1 MQKIA
6 LILLPAIALCS
17 FTTAHAQTSTTS
29 TNTIQV
35 GGTISPGT
43 TAVITDPVTSVTGA
57 ITDNG
62 LLLFTQSG
70 SLSNAFAISGSGS
83 VTMAG
88 TGTTTF
94 SGINTYT
101 GITTVDA
108 GTLIL
113 RAGAPGV
120 GILPGNAVVNNG
132 GTLQIYAKAQS
143 VIVPTYNTTI
153 VTVNGGG
160 TLAFTGAGAN
170 IDDMAYLG
178 TVTLSNTGGLAA
190 VANSPDGSGIRF
202 GNSGLNGTVNSYGT
216 TTNTFGANIVLVK
229 NGGGT
234 TMTFNTGTANA
245 LVVSGGIADYT
256 GLTGTPVVISGS
268 GTTTLSGTSTYAG
281 TTTITNSTLA
291 VSGLLGGGNYGAGIT
306 DNGSLVFSNPGNQ
319 TLSGV
324 VSGSGTL
331 TKAGP
336 GRVTLSQAN
345 SYSGGTLVSQGAL
358 VGGASTSFGSGAIVL
373 GDGNT
378 GTNGI
383 LLMADTTESTT
394 IANNITVANLG
405 TGLVSIGG
413 TNTGAS
419 SANAWTGTLTLNRN
433 VQVFNDT
440 PHSGGRTSFI
450 GQITG
455 SGGITVTQGRGRV
468 TLQNGTNNFAGPLVV
483 NSGATLQ
490 LDVATGLNEVIPNSA
505 AVTVNGA
512 LNFASGGGT
521 ETIGSLAGSGTV
533 SSVVAGNY
541 SLVVGGSGSG
551 TFSGVI
557 TNGSGVIGLTKSGT
571 GTLTLSGPNSYTGGT
586 IVSAGQ
592 LVGTTTSL
600 QGVITNNASVAFDQ
614 ATTGNYSSVMSG
626 SGSLT
631 KLGVGTVR
639 ITGSNGYSGGTTIT
653 SGTVEVSA
661 GGSFGGSA
669 AGLGTGTV
677 AVASGGQVTYWLSN
691 TGSHTIANAFSLSG
705 GTLYTEDGTN
715 TFSGQVTLASG
726 TSTISSRYEDTIRL
740 SGGLAG
746 SGNVLFTQAGGTGN
760 WDAPTFML
768 SGTGANTGTVRVS
781 GSTRTVTKLQVA
793 NVNALQSATLDMA
806 AGDLGTVEFTV
817 AGTNTYSLGGLQGAR
832 NLAFGGNSLSV
843 GGNNQ
848 STTYS
853 GTLSG
858 SGLLTKVGNG
868 TLTLSGSNG
877 FTGGAALNGG
887 TLGVGSANALGSS
900 GTISFGGGTLQY
912 SASNTTDYSGRFS
925 NAASQQYSI
934 DTNGQ
939 NVTLGSNLTSSGGSF
954 TKLGGGNLILSGSST
969 YSGPTT
975 VSAGRLSVNG
985 SLGNTAVTV
994 QSGAEVGGSGAIG
1007 GVVNVL
1013 AGGTLSPG
1021 NSIQSLAVA
1030 ATTFSGS
1037 STFKYEYDSTN
1048 PASLAA
1054 AADLLVVNGNLTI
1067 NSGAILTLTD
1077 LASSKQPFVNY
1088 STNFA
1093 LINYAGAWNGGLFT
1107 YNGTEL
1113 ADGVWF
1119 LVGSQEWQID
1129 YNRTS
1134 SSGLA
1139 NFTGDYLT
1147 GGSFVAITAV
1157 PEPSTWAMALAGL
1170 AAGGLMIR
1178 RSRQRHGGA
1187 AL

>member
-1 MQKIA
+1 MKGFFGSYAGLLVPPAQLPSTMQKIA

-43 TAVITDPVTSVTGA
+43 TAVVTDPVTSVTGA

-70 SLSNAFAISGSGS
+70 SLSNAFAISGTGL

-94 SGINTYT
+94 SGTNTYT

-113 RAGAPGV
+113 RAGAAGV

-143 VIVPTYNTTI
+143 GIVPTYNTTI

-178 TVTLSNTGGLAA
+178 TVTLSNTGGSAA

-245 LVVSGGIADYT
+245 LVVSGGIADYP
-256 GLTGTPVVISGS
+256 GLTGTPVVIGGS

-291 VSGLLGGGNYGAGIT
+291 VLGLLGGGNYGAGIT

-336 GRVTLSQAN
+336 GTVTLSQAN
-345 SYSGGTLVSQGAL
+345 SYTGGTLVSQGTL

-373 GDGNT
+373 GSGNT
-378 GTNGI
+378 GTSSI
-383 LLMADTTESTT
+383 VLMANTVDSTT
-394 IANNITVANLG
+394 ITNAITVANLG

-440 PHSGGRTSFI
+440 PHAGGRTSFI

-455 SGGITVTQGRGRV
+455 SGGITVTQGRV
-468 TLQNGTNNFAGPLVV
+468 TLQNGTNNFTGPVVV

-490 LDVATGLNEVIPNSA
+490 LDVDTGLNEVIPNSA
-505 AVTVNGA
+505 AVTVNGL

-533 SSVVAGNY
+533 SSVVSGTY

-557 TNGSGVIGLTKSGT
+557 TNGSGAVGLTKSGT

-600 QGVITNNASVAFDQ
+600 QGAITNNASVAFDQ
-614 ATTGNYSSVMSG
+614 ATTGNYGSLMSG

-639 ITGSNGYSGGTTIT
+639 ITGSNSYSGGTTVT
-653 SGTVEVSA
+653 GGTVEVSA
-661 GGSFGGSA
+661 GGSVGGSA
-669 AGLGTGTV
+669 AGLGTGT
-677 AVASGGQVTYWLSN
+677 ASIASGGQVTYWLSN
-691 TGSHTIANAFSLSG
+691 TGSNTIANAFSLSG

-715 TFSGQVTLASG
+715 TFSGQVALASG

-760 WDAPTFML
+760 WDAPTFVL

-793 NVNALQSATLDMA
+793 NVNALQNATLDMA
-806 AGDLGTVEFTV
+806 AGDVGTVEFTV
-817 AGTNTYSLGGLQGAR
+817 AGTNTYALGGLQGAR
-832 NLAFGGNSLSV
+832 SLAIGGNSLSV

-848 STTYS
+848 STTYT

-868 TLTLSGSNG
+868 TLTLSGSNSY
-877 FTGGAALNGG
+877 TGGTTISSGTLQIGSGG
-887 TLGVGSANALGSS
+887 TTGFIAGNVFNNATLAFNRSNALSYS
-900 GTISFGGGTLQY
+900 GTISGTGGVSKQAAGLLTFAGVNSYSGLTTISAGTLALSGVGSIGTGGLNLGTSGSPGVFDLLGLTAGSYSLPSSASLSGVGTLSGSGKSLAVLGSLAPGNSAGTITVGTGLSLDLSNSGSSVFEITSPAYTAGTYDLVSGDGSVVFGGIL
-912 SASNTTDYSGRFS
+912 
-925 NAASQQYSI
+925 
-934 DTNGQ
+934 
-939 NVTLGSNLTSSGGSF
+939 NLAFSGGSYADGTNVLQLF
-954 TKLGGGNLILSGSST
+954 ANTG
-969 YSGPTT
+969 
-975 VSAGRLSVNG
+975 GRLGNFSAVN
-985 SLGNTAVTV
+985 
-994 QSGAEVGGSGAIG
+994 
-1007 GVVNVL
+1007 
-1013 AGGTLSPG
+1013 
-1021 NSIQSLAVA
+1021 
-1030 ATTFSGS
+1030 ATG
-1037 STFKYEYDSTN
+1037 
-1048 PASLAA
+1048 LAA
-1054 AADLLVVNGNLTI
+1054 GQSATFNPV
-1067 NSGAILTLTD
+1067 
-1077 LASSKQPFVNY
+1077 
-1088 STNFA
+1088 
-1093 LINYAGAWNGGLFT
+1093 
-1107 YNGTEL
+1107 
-1113 ADGVWF
+1113 
-1119 LVGSQEWQID
+1119 
-1129 YNRTS
+1129 
-1134 SSGLA
+1134 
-1139 NFTGDYLT
+1139 TG
-1147 GGSFVAITAV
+1147 FITVV
-1157 PEPSTWAMALAGL
+1157 PEPSTYAIAASSSAGL
-1170 AAGGLMIR
+1170 AGMMRWRKR
-1178 RSRQRHGGA
+1178 RA
-1187 AL
+1187 AKAAA

>member
-1 MQKIA
+1 MKRFLGSYARLLVPPAQLPSTMQKIA

-29 TNTIQV
+29 TNTIQG

-43 TAVITDPVTSVTGA
+43 TAVVTDPVTSVTGA

-70 SLSNAFAISGSGS
+70 SLSNAFAISGTGL

-113 RAGAPGV
+113 RAGAAGV
-120 GILPGNAVVNNG
+120 GILPGNAAVNNG

-143 VIVPTYNTTI
+143 GIVPTYNTTI

-178 TVTLSNTGGLAA
+178 TVTLSNTGGSAA

-234 TMTFNTGTANA
+234 TMNFNTGTANA

-256 GLTGTPVVISGS
+256 GLTGTPVVIGGS

-281 TTTITNSTLA
+281 TTTITNSTLV

-324 VSGSGTL
+324 VSGSGTF

-336 GRVTLSQAN
+336 GTVTLSQAN
-345 SYSGGTLVSQGAL
+345 SYAGGTLVSQGTLIGA
-358 VGGASTSFGSGAIVL
+358 ASTSFGSGAIVL
-373 GDGNT
+373 GNGNT

-383 LLMADTTESTT
+383 VLMANTVDSTT
-394 IANNITVANLG
+394 ITNAITVANLG

-419 SANAWTGTLTLNRN
+419 NANAWTGTLTLNRN
-433 VQVFNDT
+433 IQVFNDT
-440 PHSGGRTSFI
+440 PHAGGRTSFI

-468 TLQNGTNNFAGPLVV
+468 TLQNGTNNFTGPVV
-483 NSGATLQ
+483 VDSGATLQ

-505 AVTVNGA
+505 AVTVNGL

-533 SSVVAGNY
+533 SSVVSGTY
-541 SLVVGGSGSG
+541 GLVVGGSGSG

-557 TNGSGVIGLTKSGT
+557 SNGSGAVGLTKSGT

-600 QGVITNNASVAFDQ
+600 QGAITNNASVAFDQ
-614 ATTGNYSSVMSG
+614 ATTGNYGSLMSG

-639 ITGSNGYSGGTTIT
+639 ITGSNSYSGGTTVT
-653 SGTVEVSA
+653 GGTVEVSA
-661 GGSFGGSA
+661 GGSVGGSA

-677 AVASGGQVTYWLSN
+677 AIASGGQVTYYLST
-691 TGSHTIANAFSLSG
+691 TGTQTIANAFSLSG
-705 GTLYTEDGTN
+705 GTLYSEDGN
-715 TFSGQVTLASG
+715 NNFAGLVTLASG
-726 TSTISSRYEDTIRL
+726 TSTISSRYQDTITL

-746 SGNVLFTQAGGTGN
+746 PGDVLLTQAGGLG
-760 WDAPTFML
+760 DGPTYVL
-768 SGTGANTGTVRVS
+768 PSAGSNTGTVRVS
-781 GSTRTVTKLQVA
+781 GSSNGRTTKLQVA

-817 AGTNTYSLGGLQGAR
+817 AGTNTYALGGLQGAR
-832 NLAFGGNSLSV
+832 SLAFGGNSLSV

-848 STTYS
+848 STTYT

-868 TLTLSGSNG
+868 TLTLSGSNSY
-877 FTGGAALNGG
+877 TGGTTISSGTLQIGSGG
-887 TLGVGSANALGSS
+887 TTGFIAGNVFNNATLAFNRSNALSFS
-900 GTISFGGGTLQY
+900 GTISGTGGVSKQAAGLLTFAGVNSYSGLTTISAGTLALSGVGSIGTGGLNLGTSGSPGVFDLLGLTAGSYSLPSSASLSGVGTLSGSGKSLAVLGSLAPGNSAGTITVGTGLSLDLSNSGSSVFEITSPAYTAGTYDLVSGSGSVIFGGIL
-912 SASNTTDYSGRFS
+912 
-925 NAASQQYSI
+925 
-934 DTNGQ
+934 
-939 NVTLGSNLTSSGGSF
+939 NLNFSGGSYADGTDVLQLF
-954 TKLGGGNLILSGSST
+954 ANTGGRSGNF
-969 YSGPTT
+969 
-975 VSAGRLSVNG
+975 SAVN
-985 SLGNTAVTV
+985 
-994 QSGAEVGGSGAIG
+994 
-1007 GVVNVL
+1007 
-1013 AGGTLSPG
+1013 
-1021 NSIQSLAVA
+1021 
-1030 ATTFSGS
+1030 ATG
-1037 STFKYEYDSTN
+1037 
-1048 PASLAA
+1048 LAA
-1054 AADLLVVNGNLTI
+1054 GQSATFNPV
-1067 NSGAILTLTD
+1067 
-1077 LASSKQPFVNY
+1077 
-1088 STNFA
+1088 
-1093 LINYAGAWNGGLFT
+1093 
-1107 YNGTEL
+1107 
-1113 ADGVWF
+1113 
-1119 LVGSQEWQID
+1119 
-1129 YNRTS
+1129 
-1134 SSGLA
+1134 
-1139 NFTGDYLT
+1139 TG
-1147 GGSFVAITAV
+1147 FITVV
-1157 PEPSTWAMALAGL
+1157 PEPSTYAMALAGL
-1170 AAGGLMIR
+1170 ACGGYLSFR
-1178 RSRQRHGGA
+1178 RRKQA
-1187 AL
+1187 

>member
-6 LILLPAIALCS
+6 LILLSAIALCS
-17 FTTAHAQTSTTS
+17 FTTAHAQTTTTS
-29 TNTIQV
+29 TNTIQG
-35 GGTISPGT
+35 GGTISSGD

-120 GILPGNAVVNNG
+120 GIIPGNAVVNNG
-132 GTLQIYAKAQS
+132 GTLQIYAKAES

-170 IDDMAYLG
+170 VDDMAYLG
-178 TVTLSNTGGLAA
+178 TVTLSNSGGSGA
-190 VANSPDGSGIRF
+190 VVNSPDGSGIRF
-202 GNSGLNGTVNSYGT
+202 GNNERNGTVNSYGT

-245 LVVSGGIADYT
+245 LVISGGIADYPS
-256 GLTGTPVVISGS
+256 LTGTPVVITGS

-306 DNGSLVFSNPGNQ
+306 NNGSLVFSNPGNQ
-319 TLSGV
+319 TLNGV

-383 LLMADTTESTT
+383 LLMADTTDDTT

-433 VQVFNDT
+433 IQVFNDT
-440 PHSGGRTSFI
+440 PHAGGRTSFI

-468 TLQNGTNNFAGPLVV
+468 TLQNTTNDFTGPVV
-483 NSGATLQ
+483 VDSGATLQ
-490 LDVATGLNEVIPNSA
+490 LDVASGLNEVIPNSA

-521 ETIGSLAGSGTV
+521 ETIGSLSGSGTV
-533 SSVVAGNY
+533 SSVVAGTY
-541 SLVVGGSGSG
+541 RLVVGGSTST
-551 TFSGVI
+551 TFGGVI
-557 TNGSGVIGLTKSGT
+557 NNGSGVVGLTKSGA
-571 GTLTLSGPNSYTGGT
+571 GTLL
-586 IVSAGQ
+586 
-592 LVGTTTSL
+592 L
-600 QGVITNNASVAFDQ
+600 
-614 ATTGNYSSVMSG
+614 
-626 SGSLT
+626 
-631 KLGVGTVR
+631 
-639 ITGSNGYSGGTTIT
+639 
-653 SGTVEVSA
+653 
-661 GGSFGGSA
+661 
-669 AGLGTGTV
+669 
-677 AVASGGQVTYWLSN
+677 
-691 TGSHTIANAFSLSG
+691 
-705 GTLYTEDGTN
+705 
-715 TFSGQVTLASG
+715 
-726 TSTISSRYEDTIRL
+726 
-740 SGGLAG
+740 
-746 SGNVLFTQAGGTGN
+746 
-760 WDAPTFML
+760 
-768 SGTGANTGTVRVS
+768 TGA
-781 GSTRTVTKLQVA
+781 
-793 NVNALQSATLDMA
+793 
-806 AGDLGTVEFTV
+806 
-817 AGTNTYSLGGLQGAR
+817 
-832 NLAFGGNSLSV
+832 
-843 GGNNQ
+843 
-848 STTYS
+848 
-853 GTLSG
+853 
-858 SGLLTKVGNG
+858 
-868 TLTLSGSNG
+868 NG
-877 FTGGAALNGG
+877 FTGGVTLNGG
-887 TLGVGSANALGSS
+887 TLGVGSANAIGSS
-900 GTISFGGGTLQY
+900 GAISFGGGTLQY

-939 NVTLGSNLTSSGGSF
+939 TVTLASNLTSSGGSF
-954 TKLGGGNLILSGSST
+954 TKLGVGTVRITGSNGYSGGTTITSGTVEVSAGGSGGGSAAGLGTGTVAVASGGQATYWLSNTGSHTIANAFSLSGGTLHSEDGSNNFAGLVTLASGSST
-969 YSGPTT
+969 ISSRNEDTITLSGGLAGSGDVLFTQAGGLGTGPTFVLSGTGSNTGTVRVSGSANGITTKLQLANVNALQSATLDMATGDLGTVEFTVAGTNTYSLGGLQGARNLIVGSNSLSVGGNNQSTTYSGDL
-975 VSAGRLSVNG
+975 SASGLFTKVGSGTLVLSGSNAFTGATAVNG
-985 SLGNTAVTV
+985 GMLLVNGQLGNTAVAV
-994 QSGAEVGGSGAIG
+994 NASGMLGGSGTILG
-1007 GVVNVL
+1007 DVTVNSS
-1013 AGGTLSPG
+1013 GTLSPG
-1021 NSIQSLAVA
+1021 NSPGVLTVGSLSLMAGSTTLMEITGTAAGLYDQIVATNNIAYGGLLQLTMSGSYANDTVFQLFQFGSESGDFSSLTMAGGSGPYAGLTFGDLGTGGYGADAWVSDWTTPSAPNGQRLVFYQNTGVLAV
-1030 ATTFSGS
+1030 
-1037 STFKYEYDSTN
+1037 
-1048 PASLAA
+1048 
-1054 AADLLVVNGNLTI
+1054 
-1067 NSGAILTLTD
+1067 
-1077 LASSKQPFVNY
+1077 
-1088 STNFA
+1088 
-1093 LINYAGAWNGGLFT
+1093 
-1107 YNGTEL
+1107 
-1113 ADGVWF
+1113 
-1119 LVGSQEWQID
+1119 
-1129 YNRTS
+1129 
-1134 SSGLA
+1134 
-1139 NFTGDYLT
+1139 
-1147 GGSFVAITAV
+1147 V
-1157 PEPSTWAMALAGL
+1157 PEPSTYAMALAGL
-1170 AAGGLMIR
+1170 ACGGWQMWR
-1178 RSRQRHGGA
+1178 RRRLRQA
-1187 AL
+1187 ATLAA